1 MPAKISYAIQNN
13 FFILLEKFELIEKNR
28 VGIGK
33 KYGVLSEDKTSY
45 KIPEDKI
52 EEAQKEL
59 DDLLEVEQKVD
70 LIILPLKDIEK
81 CSMSMQQIQAIY
93 FMVDKDSYSEE

>member
-1 MPAKISYAIQNN
+1 M
-13 FFILLEKFELIEKNR
+13 
-28 VGIGK
+28 GIGK

-45 KIPEDKI
+45 QIPEEKI
-52 EEAQKEL
+52 GEAQKEL
-59 DDLLEVEQKVD
+59 DDLLEIEQKVD

-93 FMVDKDSYSEE
+93 FMLDKESYNEE

>member
-1 MPAKISYAIQNN
+1 MKILLTNKNIWEYTHNLKKAFSDESLVLPAKISYAIQNN

-45 KIPEDKI
+45 KIPE
-52 EEAQKEL
+52 
-59 DDLLEVEQKVD
+59 V
-70 LIILPLKDIEK
+70 
-81 CSMSMQQIQAIY
+81 ST
-93 FMVDKDSYSEE
+93 